1 MEEVGAMN
9 MMFVLDGKIVTAQ
22 LEGNILPGITRKSV
36 LQLARDKGIATEERR
51 ISVAELFE
59 AYEQGRLT
67 EAFGTGTAAVISP
80 VGELAYHDRSMILNG
95 GKIGPVAQEMYD
107 CLVGIQR
114 GERPDPYGWV
124 EPIG

>member
-1 MEEVGAMN
+1 M
-9 MMFVLDGKIVTAQ
+9 
-22 LEGNILPGITRKSV
+22 P
-36 LQLARDKGIATEERR
+36 TEERR

-114 GERPDPYGWV
+114 GERPGSLRLGGAHRLTGVQSGRVRAAQDRM
-124 EPIG
+124 

>member
-1 MEEVGAMN
+1 M
-9 MMFVLDGKIVTAQ
+9 
-22 LEGNILPGITRKSV
+22 
-36 LQLARDKGIATEERR
+36 
-51 ISVAELFE
+51 AELFE

-114 GERPDPYGWV
+114 GERPIPTAGWSPSV
-124 EPIG
+124 NRSAKRQSPRCSGSDVKMGVRFRENEDLTLFFSWPPAGGAYHGWMPLFVLG

>member
-1 MEEVGAMN
+1 MVESHALAISRAGCE
-9 MMFVLDGKIVTAQ
+9 IVTAQ

-124 EPIG
+124 EPVG